1 MNIYFITPFPES
13 IKILIENNISNQG
26 IKKELIDVNI
36 INLRDFSDNELNIM
50 KNNNVINY
58 NLGQRRLRSETAALY
73 SISFLNEVL
82 R

>member
-1 MNIYFITPFPES
+1 MVGVTASSNKLREVSSAINKTVHVIIGPE
-13 IKILIENNISNQG
+13 G
-26 IKKELIDVNI
+26 
-36 INLRDFSDNELNIM
+36 DFSDNELNIM